1 MAFAQCCNC
10 RRSDQGKL
18 RYCYLATFDGDGR
31 KSHRLRLCPV
41 CYEAFVP
48 DLLEVADLQNERGT
62 WVTREERL

>member
-1 MAFAQCCNC
+1 MSKRTGRPAAVG
-10 RRSDQGKL
+10 RSF
-18 RYCYLATFDGDGR
+18 RPFDGDGR